1 MYTVYECTDSPKF
14 TMKLTEI
21 YRYMATHDSHSK
33 FWACDAELTEL
44 IVCRK
49 SRFLLENRPRVPPY
63 RTVSCSWV
71 SCMAACGGCGAAAA
85 ATSKYAGH
93 GTGCSAARPVLL
105 PG

>member
-21 YRYMATHDSHSK
+21 YRYTWPHTTPTASFGPATP
-33 FWACDAELTEL
+33 ELTEL

-49 SRFLLENRPRVPPY
+49 SRFLLEKRPRVPPY

-71 SCMAACGGCGAAAA
+71 SCMAACTFMQFTSQLQIYGRGAV
-85 ATSKYAGH
+85 
-93 GTGCSAARPVLL
+93 RPHASYR
-105 PG
+105 